1 MLRQDILFDLPTF
14 SMISENWYTRV
25 KTCHMECHDI
35 ADFFLFV
42 LQIHVKKKIYS
53 AKNWTFQYFYL

>member
-14 SMISENWYTRV
+14 SMISERV

-35 ADFFLFV
+35 ADFFYLFCKFTLRKKFT
-42 LQIHVKKKIYS
+42 LQKIERS
-53 AKNWTFQYFYL
+53 SISIFN